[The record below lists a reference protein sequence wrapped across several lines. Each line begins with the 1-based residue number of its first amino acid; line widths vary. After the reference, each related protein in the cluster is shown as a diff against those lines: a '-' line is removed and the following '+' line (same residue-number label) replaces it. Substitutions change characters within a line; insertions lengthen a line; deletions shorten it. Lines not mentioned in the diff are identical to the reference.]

1 MADQI
6 MTVSK
11 ERVLNFFGL
20 LSPDD
25 IQKVEAAVRLH
36 LGI

>member
-1 MADQI
+1 

-11 ERVLNFFGL
+11 ERVSNLFGR
-20 LSPDD
+20 LSPTDM
-25 IQKVEAAVRLH
+25 QKVEAAVRLH

>member
-1 MADQI
+1 

-11 ERVLNFFGL
+11 QRVSNFFGR

-25 IQKVEAAVRLH
+25 MQKVEAAVRLH
-36 LGI
+36 LDI